1 VPSRSPSP
9 GVLPEGTRVAIA
21 GAGSA
26 SAVRSRTESQPRVWR
41 PCRPGLSPGF
51 AASPVPDRC
60 QPGCVNGGV
69 RVPGGRG
76 HERVHQQVHVAHMA
90 HARITGRPLNLN
102 SPFEWICWHFSPSGP
117 YFLEASGR
125 GPGNFGGHGDG
136 DLRRREGLRGQKHLS
151 SLPVR
156 SASTGREGRGV
167 KKTAQVVRS
176 VPDFPAWRNI

>member
-1 VPSRSPSP
+1 MTADLPSAHPPTHLAEHSDAENALRDALGGRPLAVDPAAPSHGPRPLPCRP
-9 GVLPEGTRVAIA
+9 GRPAQVVLPERTRVAIA

-26 SAVRSRTESQPRVWR
+26 SAVRSRTEAQPRVWR

-60 QPGCVNGGV
+60 QPGRVNGGV

-102 SPFEWICWHFSPSGP
+102 SPFEWICWHFSCSGP
-117 YFLEASGR
+117 Y
-125 GPGNFGGHGDG
+125 
-136 DLRRREGLRGQKHLS
+136 
-151 SLPVR
+151 
-156 SASTGREGRGV
+156 
-167 KKTAQVVRS
+167 
-176 VPDFPAWRNI
+176 